1 MMRLALAA
9 CALALA
15 LSAAAA
21 RADSMAW
28 NIEEDSRLG
37 FIARQLGAPVEAL
50 FGSFEAEIVFAP
62 DALGE
67 SRIAITIEMASV
79 DSRNRERDDV
89 IRSAALFDTAN
100 WPTASFEAERFE
112 ATGED
117 LYEAHGRLTLKGV
130 TRAVVL
136 PFSLTIAPDPQTPE
150 RLRAQAAGEL
160 TIQRLDYGIGQG
172 LWQDTSVVADEI
184 VIFIEISATR
194 PAN

>member
-9 CALALA
+9 YALALA
-15 LSAAAA
+15 LNAAAA

-28 NIEEDSRLG
+28 GVEEESRVG
-37 FIARQLGAPVEAL
+37 FIARQSGAPVEAL

-67 SRIAITIEMASV
+67 SRVAITIDMASV

-89 IRSAALFDTAN
+89 IRSTALFDVAT
-100 WPTASFEAERFE
+100 WPTASFEAEHFE
-112 ATGED
+112 AKGDD

-136 PFSLTIAPDPQTPE
+136 PFSLTIAPDSQAPE
-150 RLRAQAAGEL
+150 SLRAQAAGEL
-160 TIQRLDYGIGQG
+160 TVRRLDYGVGQG
-172 LWQDTSVVADEI
+172 LWQDTSVVADEV
-184 VIFIEISATR
+184 VIFIEINAMR